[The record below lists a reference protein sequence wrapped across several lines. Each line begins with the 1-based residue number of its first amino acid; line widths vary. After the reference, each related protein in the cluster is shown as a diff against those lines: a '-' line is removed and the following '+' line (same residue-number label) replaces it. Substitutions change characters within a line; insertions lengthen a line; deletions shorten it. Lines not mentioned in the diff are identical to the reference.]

1 MKKLTLII
9 AKVLLVVG
17 VTYSQQFRIAPL
29 IEKTVAGN
37 QYGTQ
42 LLFQTKSKWNFG
54 GFYQASLQQNPEGIQ
69 SVNPF
74 FGVSVSA
81 PLVQTDKLSFL
92 FNTRCGIVN
101 QVFVVVVPGL
111 ETELKFSKTISV
123 STLMSVRMSYPSAL
137 LKFNITL

>member
-1 MKKLTLII
+1 MKKLSLII
-9 AKVLLVVG
+9 FGVLFVVSLS
-17 VTYSQQFRIAPL
+17 YSQHISIAPF

-42 LLFQTKSKWNFG
+42 LLFKTKSNWNFG
-54 GFYQASLQQNPEGIQ
+54 GFYQSSLQRNPEGIQ
-69 SVNPF
+69 LLNPF
-74 FGVSVSA
+74 FGVSASA
-81 PLVQTDKLSFL
+81 PLVQTDKLSFH

-111 ETELKFSKTISV
+111 ETELKVSKTISV
-123 STLMSVRMSYPSAL
+123 SAMMSVRMSYPSAL